1 MEAHNLFMQYNRID
15 RQLHDPLQNKKHVL
29 EELLFQLNRH
39 PDDPLRLSDIIP
51 HVLLELG
58 REQECYDFVCGS
70 CRNTPISR
78 HQVQGNDACEEL
90 SVFMEADLSL
100 GHLVALTLLKL
111 QLYLDFD
118 AISLDLDRLGVGR
131 PLGQIAKTIFERNY
145 DHGQLL
151 RIARDLHNQY
161 LKLVEYV
168 QTLNSYL
175 WEALATQ
182 DVAYTSPPVTRGPG
196 SRDEANLVLHH
207 CKNVWVKSDGALAM
221 LEADTAKYIQ
231 VYESPAM
238 NNNSEPLER
247 RRGTGW
253 AFPVAVAHIGHS
265 NTNVVVT
272 APFDAEKRRHVL
284 GDKNRLL
291 LYVDGT
297 CTDNGRGG
305 WAVSLGCHPDLPNSV
320 IYGRLKTLGP
330 FGHSKPATTNRAHL
344 RAVIAALRLSNW
356 KEEGFDSITIATSS
370 TYVVSKATTR
380 LKKWVSNEWKT
391 LSGGDVED
399 KDMWELFLG
408 EVERWND
415 ENVRVRL
422 LSIPRNVNAH
432 ARLAAEEAARTQQ
445 NKEMF
450 DDAVLDPSLSAKS
463 ELQRFNI
470 ILALGG
476 NDLSSR
482 VWQSTLLPMAQMR
495 SAETPEQ
502 ALELLRDS
510 PPQGIFIADAVIT
523 RHREVLE
530 RIIDAMHMGAK
541 VVVGGGFAS
550 TATPLELARFFT
562 ILGLPWE
569 RGTHLE
575 ANVSLQSGVLDSH
588 LTVGLPRE
596 LTDKMCFVKGVNKSE
611 CWYTNSG
618 AEDQTAVA
626 YTAIRNGRFGYIG
639 CVSHERGAINIAR
652 AMLGQP
658 L

>member
-1 MEAHNLFMQYNRID
+1 MEAHKLFLQYDRID
-15 RQLHDPLQNKKHVL
+15 RQLHDPLQNKARVL
-29 EELLFQLNRH
+29 DELLFQFNRH
-39 PDDPLRLSDIIP
+39 PDDVLGLSNIVP

-58 REQECYDFVCGS
+58 REQECYDFICGS

-78 HQVQGNDACEEL
+78 HQVHGNDVCEEL

-100 GHLVALTLLKL
+100 SHLVALTLLKL
-111 QLYLDFD
+111 RLYLDFD
-118 AISLDLDRLGVGR
+118 AMSLDLDRLGVGR
-131 PLGQIAKTIFERNY
+131 PLGEIAKNIYENHH
-145 DHGQLL
+145 DHGHHS
-151 RIARDLHNQY
+151 RIARELHNHY
-161 LKLVEYV
+161 SKLVEYV
-168 QTLNSYL
+168 QTLNPYL

-182 DVAYTSPPVTRGPG
+182 DVAYTSAPLSRGPG
-196 SRDEANLVLHH
+196 SRDEADLVLHH

-238 NNNSEPLER
+238 RRNSEPLER
-247 RRGTGW
+247 KRGTGW

-284 GDKNRLL
+284 KDKNKLL

-305 WAVSLGCHPDLPNSV
+305 WAVSLGCHSDLPNSA
-320 IYGRLKTLGP
+320 IYGRLETLGP
-330 FGHSKPATTNRAHL
+330 FGHSKPASTNRAQL

-380 LKKWVSNEWKT
+380 AKKWVSNGWKT

-415 ENVRVRL
+415 QNVRIRL
-422 LSIPRNVNAH
+422 LCIPKNVNAH
-432 ARLAAEEAARTQQ
+432 ARLAAEEAAHTQQ
-445 NKEMF
+445 NKESF
-450 DDAVLDPSLSAKS
+450 EDAVLDPSLSAKS
-463 ELQRFNI
+463 KLPPFNVI
-470 ILALGG
+470 VALGG
-476 NDLSSR
+476 NDLSANS
-482 VWQSTLLPMAQMR
+482 WQSVLLPMAHVR
-495 SAETPEQ
+495 SAETPEL
-502 ALELLRDS
+502 ALQLLRDS

-530 RIIDAMHMGAK
+530 RVIDAMHKGAK

-550 TATPLELARFFT
+550 TVTALELARFFT

-569 RGTHLE
+569 RGAHLE
-575 ANVSLQSGVLDSH
+575 ANVSLQSGVLDYH
-588 LTVGLPRE
+588 LTIGLPLE
-596 LTDKMCFVKGVNKSE
+596 LTDKMCFIKGVKKSE

-626 YTAIRNGRFGYIG
+626 YTAIGDGRFGYIG
-639 CVSHERGAINIAR
+639 CVSHERGVINVAR